1 MPVVAA
7 QERVVGPRRARRPPP
22 RDGPMSLMYFN
33 VKSVSRGRGGSA
45 VGKAAYLFRERL
57 RDERTGKLHDYRA
70 RGGLEHA
77 ESFRPASAPE
87 QGADWTRDRSTL
99 WNAAEAAEKRANARV
114 ACEYVVALPHE
125 LSAQQRL
132 ALAREFAQGI
142 ATRYG
147 AVVDLAVHQPPPG
160 GDPRNHHAH
169 VLSTTREL
177 TATGLGRKTDLEL
190 GISTRWERGLPHIS
204 EEYKIL
210 RRQWAEL
217 ANEKLRE
224 ARIDARLDPR
234 SLAEQGI
241 DRRPQPQLSRAM
253 IGLERSGKR
262 CYAAERLREQYEAY
276 RHWQLDR
283 ALERA
288 AVTHALT
295 HEHSVGEPPGPVAAA
310 SERAASVPTAPIDRP
325 ATIDQAARPLTLEEC
340 QQAAAERW
348 LAYRQAIAEGR
359 ELTVQPQREQ
369 THEQGR
375 DLGAEL

>member
-1 MPVVAA
+1 
-7 QERVVGPRRARRPPP
+7 
-22 RDGPMSLMYFN
+22 MSLMYFD

-57 RDERTGKLHDYRA
+57 RDERTGELHDYRA

-77 ESFRPASAPE
+77 EIFRPATAAE
-87 QGADWTRDRSTL
+87 QVADWTRDRSTL
-99 WNAAEAAEKRANARV
+99 WNVAEAAEKRANARV
-114 ACEYVVALPHE
+114 AREYVVALPHE

-142 ATRYG
+142 AARYG
-147 AVVDLAVHQPPPG
+147 GVVDLAVHQPPPG

-177 TATGLGRKTDLEL
+177 TAAGLGRKTDIEL
-190 GISTRWERGLPHIS
+190 RTSARWERGLPHVAD
-204 EEYKIL
+204 EYKIL

-224 ARIDARLDPR
+224 ARIEARLDPR
-234 SLAEQGI
+234 SLAAQGI

-253 IGLERSGKR
+253 IGLERSGQR

-276 RHWQLDR
+276 RQWQLDR
-283 ALERA
+283 GLDRT
-288 AVTHALT
+288 AVTRPHN
-295 HEHSVGEPPGPVAAA
+295 HEHAVGEPPAPVAVA
-310 SERAASVPTAPIDRP
+310 SERAASAPTAPIDRP
-325 ATIDQAARPLTLEEC
+325 APTNQAARPLTLEER

-348 LAYRQAIAEGR
+348 LAYRQTIAEGR
-359 ELTVQPQREQ
+359 ELAVQPPRER
-369 THEQGR
+369 THEQGH